1 MTKWPLVNVSKENTS
16 WIALDKIFTN
26 QELNEIVTQADQVK
40 KVSSTVGSGAVSDY
54 RVCDIAWLESDE
66 IESDFDWIYATLA
79 DAISQANNEHF
90 QFDLTYLTALQYTVY
105 NGNDY
110 SNYQKHLDVGRQF
123 PNRKL
128 SFSVQL
134 SDDAEYTGGDLRFHY
149 IKNQPEVAPR
159 EKGTV
164 IFFPSWI
171 VHDVTPVTQ
180 GTRRSL
186 VGWVNGPNFK

>member
-105 NGNDY
+105 NGSAH

-164 IFFPSWI
+164 VFFPSWI
-171 VHDVTPVTQ
+171 VHDVTPVIQ

>member
-16 WIALDKIFTN
+16 WVALDKIFTN
-26 QELNEIVTQADQVK
+26 LELNEIVTQADQVK

-79 DAISQANNEHF
+79 DAITQANNEHF

-105 NGNDY
+105 NGNDH

-149 IKNQPEVAPR
+149 VKNQPEVAPR

-164 IFFPSWI
+164 VFFPSWI

>member
-105 NGNDY
+105 NGSAH

-134 SDDAEYTGGDLRFHY
+134 SDDAEYIGGDLRFHY

-164 IFFPSWI
+164 VFFPSWI

-180 GTRRSL
+180 GKRRSL

>member
-40 KVSSTVGSGAVSDY
+40 KVSSTVGGGAISDY

-105 NGNDY
+105 NGNDH

-164 IFFPSWI
+164 VFFPSWI

>member
-1 MTKWPLVNVSKENTS
+1 MTKWPLVNVFKDNTS
-16 WIALDKIFTN
+16 WVALDKIFTN

-79 DAISQANNEHF
+79 DAIRQANNEHF

-105 NGNDY
+105 NGNDH

-164 IFFPSWI
+164 VFFPSWI

>member
-1 MTKWPLVNVSKENTS
+1 MTKWPLVNVSKENTC
-16 WIALDKIFTN
+16 WVALDKIFTN

-79 DAISQANNEHF
+79 DAISQTNNEHF

-105 NGNDY
+105 NGNDH

-164 IFFPSWI
+164 VFFPSWI

>member
-66 IESDFDWIYATLA
+66 IKSDFDWIYATLA

>member
-79 DAISQANNEHF
+79 DAINQANNEHF
-90 QFDLTYLTALQYTVY
+90 QFDLNYLTALQYTVY
-105 NGNDY
+105 NGGDH

-134 SDDAEYTGGDLRFHY
+134 SDDAEYIGGDLRFHY

-164 IFFPSWI
+164 VFFPSWI

>member
-26 QELNEIVTQADQVK
+26 QELTEIVTQADQVK

-105 NGNDY
+105 NGSAY

-159 EKGTV
+159 EKGKI
-164 IFFPSWI
+164 IFFPSWV

>member
-1 MTKWPLVNVSKENTS
+1 MTKWPLVNVSKENTC
-16 WIALDKIFTN
+16 WVALDKIFTN

-105 NGNDY
+105 NGNDH

-164 IFFPSWI
+164 VFFPSWI

>member
-1 MTKWPLVNVSKENTS
+1 M
-16 WIALDKIFTN
+16 
-26 QELNEIVTQADQVK
+26 
-40 KVSSTVGSGAVSDY
+40 GGGAISDY

-79 DAISQANNEHF
+79 DAISQTNNEHF

-105 NGNDY
+105 NGNDH

-164 IFFPSWI
+164 VFFPSWI

>member
-1 MTKWPLVNVSKENTS
+1 MTKWPLVNVSKENTC
-16 WIALDKIFTN
+16 WVALDKIFTN

-40 KVSSTVGSGAVSDY
+40 KVSSTVGGGAISDY

-105 NGNDY
+105 NGNDH

-164 IFFPSWI
+164 VFFPSWI
-171 VHDVTPVTQ
+171 VHDVTPVIQ

>member
-40 KVSSTVGSGAVSDY
+40 KVSSTVSSGAVSDY

-105 NGNDY
+105 NGNDH

-134 SDDAEYTGGDLRFHY
+134 SDDAEYIGGDLRFHY

-164 IFFPSWI
+164 VFFPSWI

>member
-40 KVSSTVGSGAVSDY
+40 KVSSTVGGGAISDY

-79 DAISQANNEHF
+79 DAISQTNNEHF

-105 NGNDY
+105 NGNDH

-164 IFFPSWI
+164 VFFPSWI

>member
-66 IESDFDWIYATLA
+66 IKSDFDWIYATLA

-105 NGNDY
+105 NGNDH